1 MRFDFPITS
10 DSSDASRRDWRV
22 FEECTRCHWPM
33 FYSLSSALNTD
44 FCDFPATLARVVDVA
59 VSITRADR
67 GMILLF
73 DERKAA
79 QTKVARSARGQ
90 DLPEAELAVSR
101 TIVGRVLR
109 TQKPVVVPNLARDPE
124 FSKADSIRLLELV
137 SAMATPL
144 RLSDQQAGSAGTPQ
158 GPLDRERRALS
169 LRAKDQVLGVLYVD
183 SKTTK
188 QTYAEMDLAIF
199 EALANY
205 ATTVLLYA
213 QLQEEGRQDPLT
225 GLVDRRHLE
234 RSLASEVA
242 LAAKSNQ
249 QAGSAREPLSLL
261 LVDVDGFREVNRLHG
276 RTVGDDVLRTVGGIL
291 RDAVRRSDLP
301 ARYGGSTFGVVLPQT
316 STEGARTTAEKIRKR
331 VQEYEFLGG
340 ELAVTLSVGLAT
352 VPAHASDAAGLL
364 SRADQALAQA
374 KGAAGNRVLAWQAE
388 GPRADSSAGIV
399 SGDPVRDH
407 DRVAR
412 FLHFA
417 RRIHA
422 DARCLLPEL
431 IEAMDAERAF
441 VLRGGI
447 VEGLGRGG
455 EAAKETASTRE
466 LMDQAQAGQ
475 AGLGAGAAAAPIP
488 GGAIAVE
495 APPQVRPFDASDL
508 AFLERLAEAAG
519 WVR

>member
-10 DSSDASRRDWRV
+10 DSSDASRRDWKV

-44 FCDFPATLARVVDVA
+44 LCDFPATLARVVDVA

-67 GMILLF
+67 GLLLLF

-144 RLSDQQAGSAGTPQ
+144 RLSDAPK

-225 GLVDRRHLE
+225 ALVDRRHLE
-234 RSLASEVA
+234 RSLANEVA
-242 LAAKSNQ
+242 LAAKSK
-249 QAGSAREPLSLL
+249 EPLSLL
-261 LVDVDGFREVNRLHG
+261 LADVDGFREVNRLHG

-291 RDAVRRSDLP
+291 REAVRRSDLP

-316 STEGARTTAEKIRKR
+316 STEGARTTAEKVRKR

-364 SRADQALAQA
+364 ARADQALAQA

-388 GPRADSSAGIV
+388 GPRADSSAGMV
-399 SGDPVRDH
+399 SGDPGRDH

-417 RRIHA
+417 RRISA
-422 DARCLLPEL
+422 DAASLLSEL

-441 VLRGGI
+441 VLRGDRI
-447 VEGLGRGG
+447 EGLNRAG
-455 EAAKETASTRE
+455 EASRESASTRE
-466 LMDQAQAGQ
+466 LLEQARGGQ
-475 AGLGAGAAAAPIP
+475 SGLATGAAAAAIP

-519 WVR
+519 WVL

>member
-44 FCDFPATLARVVDVA
+44 LCDFPATLTRVVDVA
-59 VSITRADR
+59 VSITKADR
-67 GMILLF
+67 GMLLLF

-79 QTKVARSARGQ
+79 QTRIARGARGQ

-124 FSKADSIRLLELV
+124 FSKADSVRLLELV

-144 RLSDQQAGSAGTPQ
+144 RLTDTPQ
-158 GPLDRERRALS
+158 APLDRERRALS
-169 LRAKDQVLGVLYVD
+169 LRTREHLLGVLYVD

-225 GLVDRRHLE
+225 SLVDRRHLE
-234 RSLASEVA
+234 RALASEVA
-242 LAAKSNQ
+242 LAAKS
-249 QAGSAREPLSLL
+249 REPLSLL

-276 RTVGDDVLRTVGGIL
+276 RTVGDDVLRTVGGL
-291 RDAVRRSDLP
+291 LKEAVRRSDLP
-301 ARYGGSTFGVVLPQT
+301 ARYGGSTFALVLPQT
-316 STEGARTTAEKIRKR
+316 GVEGARIAAEKLRRR

-340 ELAVTLSVGLAT
+340 ELAVTLSLGLAT
-352 VPAHASDAAGLL
+352 LPDHAGDPAELL
-364 SRADQALAQA
+364 ARADQALARAQE
-374 KGAAGNRVLAWQAE
+374 AAGNRVVVWEAE
-388 GPRADSSAGIV
+388 GPRADGCAGIV

-412 FLHFA
+412 LLRFA
-417 RRIHA
+417 RRLHA
-422 DARCLLPEL
+422 DPSSLLTEL

-441 VLRGGI
+441 VLRNGE
-447 VEGLGRGG
+447 VEGRNRAG
-455 EAAKETASTRE
+455 EAVKEGAATRE
-466 LMDQAQAGQ
+466 LLALAANGR
-475 AGLGAGAAAAPIP
+475 GARAPGAMAAAA
-488 GGAIAVE
+488 GTVGALAVE
-495 APPQVRPFDASDL
+495 APPQVRPFDAFDL
-508 AFLERLAEAAG
+508 AFLERLGEAAG
-519 WVR
+519 WVL

>member
-44 FCDFPATLARVVDVA
+44 LCDFPATLARVVDVA

-67 GMILLF
+67 GMLLLF
-73 DERKAA
+73 DERKGA

-109 TQKPVVVPNLARDPE
+109 TQKPVVIPNLARDPE

-144 RLSDQQAGSAGTPQ
+144 RLSDQQAGAANAPQ

-169 LRAKDQVLGVLYVD
+169 LRAKDQVLGILYVD

-213 QLQEEGRQDPLT
+213 QLQEEARQDPLT
-225 GLVDRRHLE
+225 TLVDRRHLE
-234 RSLASEVA
+234 RALANEVA
-242 LAAKSNQ
+242 LSAKSK
-249 QAGSAREPLSLL
+249 EPLSLL
-261 LVDVDGFREVNRLHG
+261 LADVDGFREVNRLHG

-291 RDAVRRSDLP
+291 REAVRRSDLP
-301 ARYGGSTFGVVLPQT
+301 ARYGGPTFAVVLPQT
-316 STEGARTTAEKIRKR
+316 SPEGARITAEKIRKR

-352 VPAHASDAAGLL
+352 IPAHASDAAGLI

-388 GPRADSSAGIV
+388 GPRADASAGMV

-417 RRIHA
+417 RRVHA
-422 DARCLLPEL
+422 DARSFLSEL

-441 VLRGGI
+441 VLRGDRI
-447 VEGLGRGG
+447 EGLNRAG
-455 EAAKETASTRE
+455 EASKEAASTRD
-466 LMDQAQAGQ
+466 LLDQARKGQ
-475 AGLGAGAAAAPIP
+475 AGLGAGAAAAAIP

-508 AFLERLAEAAG
+508 AFLERLGEAAG
-519 WVR
+519 WVL